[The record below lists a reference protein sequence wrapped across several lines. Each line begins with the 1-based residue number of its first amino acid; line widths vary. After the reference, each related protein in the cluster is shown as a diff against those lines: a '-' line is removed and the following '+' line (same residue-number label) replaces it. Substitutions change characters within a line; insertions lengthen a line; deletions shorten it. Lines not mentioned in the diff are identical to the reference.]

1 MPSGVNVPLTFEIY
15 KVDPKG
21 DQYVRTETLTQDIIK
36 VGKLSSS
43 HLRIDDEAVSRMHAV
58 IEIAGPGEIYII
70 DLGSTKGT
78 LVNGQKVNKTKLQS
92 GDQIVLGNTKLVVTV
107 GDPVAAQADDGPTQ
121 VQLPPTQPA
130 AQMPAA
136 ARQTV
141 MGMQAPVAPQAPPTA
156 PTMAS
161 PPQGSPE
168 FPPTSGGRTPAPSA
182 FPPPPTQQP
191 PAPFAPP
198 PQAAFPPP
206 PVGGGFNPPPPQAP
220 GGFGA
225 PPSPFAAPQPP
236 QAAAYRAPAAPM
248 QFQPPPGFDPS
259 AVEVQD
265 GSRAIEV
272 NAMFE
277 DAVLSVAHL
286 SNPQAGTITGA
297 TKGLLG
303 AGAAAL
309 LISFISFIV
318 AYVQV
323 SAIHKLW
330 EAWDAAGKPHNE
342 FMVPRSGPFLDILAT
357 VTLVF
362 GIYAIFHGL
371 FRLFNERGPRD
382 FTIGPDAGTLFNAP
396 GEYLPVA
403 SFPLVHSTGT
413 DFELLFTNQMSGDV
427 TVNGQTIPLGGL
439 VQSGQAHASSTV
451 AGAYAWAIPNNA
463 RAKID
468 LGQNTFLVS
477 SVPPPRK
484 YAAPL
489 QVDWGQ
495 QAYTGA
501 TALAVMLFLFMVY
514 SIPPDPKSLSLDAF
528 MNDKRFAQFLIKPP
542 EEKEEQI
549 PDWLKK
555 KSNDEAGGK
564 GKRHKGEEG
573 KMGKK
578 TSKNKTGLYGLKG
591 PKDNPDPHLAKMLAE
606 EQAQKA
612 GILGMLKSQEG
623 SHLASI
629 FGRDTALGTDA
640 ENVLGGLVGTQ
651 IGEAYG
657 QGGLGLVG
665 SGKGGGGTG
674 EGTIGLGNLGTIG
687 KGGGGGNGSGYG
699 RGAGGLG
706 GRRAHAPDI
715 IPGTAQVRG
724 SLDKEIIR
732 RIIRRH
738 INEIKF
744 CYEKE
749 LLHKQDLAGRVMITF
764 TISGTG
770 QVIASV
776 VANST
781 INNPGVGQCIAQAV
795 KRFEFPKPQGGGI
808 VIVSYPFVL
817 KSAGG
822 E

>member
-15 KVDPKG
+15 KIDPKG

-92 GDQIVLGNTKLVVTV
+92 GDQIVLGNTKLVVAV
-107 GDPVAAQADDGPTQ
+107 GEPIAAQGDDGPTQ
-121 VQLPPTQPA
+121 VQLAPQA
-130 AQMPAA
+130 APQASQ
-136 ARQTV
+136 RSTV
-141 MGMQAPVAPQAPPTA
+141 MGMAAPAAPQFAQP
-156 PTMAS
+156 
-161 PPQGSPE
+161 
-168 FPPTSGGRTPAPSA
+168 PAPS
-182 FPPPPTQQP
+182 FPAP
-191 PAPFAPP
+191 PAAAPPQHFSPPAPQPFAPPQQAAPNPFAPP
-198 PQAAFPPP
+198 PAAPNPFAAPPAPAFAPPAPAFAPPAPAFAPPAPAFAPPAQAA
-206 PVGGGFNPPPPQAP
+206 GGGGGAYRAPSAP
-220 GGFGA
+220 GGFSA
-225 PPSPFAAPQPP
+225 
-236 QAAAYRAPAAPM
+236 
-248 QFQPPPGFDPS
+248 PPGFDPS

-277 DAVLSVAHL
+277 DAIVEVAHL
-286 SNPQAGTITGA
+286 SNPTAGTVTGA

-303 AGAAAL
+303 FGAVAL
-309 LISFISFIV
+309 LVSFISFLIAFV
-318 AYVQV
+318 DV
-323 SAIHKLW
+323 SGIHRAW
-330 EAWDAAGKPHNE
+330 DAWDAAGKPHNE
-342 FMVPRSGPFLDILAT
+342 FLLPHDGPLLDIIAVLM
-357 VTLVF
+357 LVA
-362 GIYAIFHGL
+362 GIYSLVHGL
-371 FRLFNERGPRD
+371 FRLFGERGPRD
-382 FTIGPDAGTLFNAP
+382 FTIGPDGKALFNAP
-396 GEYLPVA
+396 AEYLPVA

-413 DFELLFTNQMSGDV
+413 DFELLFTNQMSGDI
-427 TVNGQTIPLGGL
+427 TVDGQTISLAQL
-439 VQSGQAHASSTV
+439 AQSGRAHASSEV

-468 LGQNTFLVS
+468 LAQNTFLIS
-477 SVPPPRK
+477 SVPPPRH
-484 YAAPL
+484 YETPI
-489 QVDWGQ
+489 QIDWGT

-501 TALAVMLFLFMVY
+501 TGLAVLLFLFMVY

-549 PDWLKK
+549 PEWLKK

-578 TSKNKTGLYGLKG
+578 TSKNKSGLYGLKG
-591 PKDNPDPHLAKMLAE
+591 PKDNADPHLAKMLAE
-606 EQAQKA
+606 EQAQKS
-612 GILGMLKSQEG
+612 GVIGLLKSTEG

-629 FGRDTALGTDA
+629 FGRDTALGNDA

-657 QGGLGLVG
+657 VGGLGLVG

-706 GRRAHAPDI
+706 GRRASAPDVV
-715 IPGTAQVRG
+715 PGTAQVRG

-738 INEIKF
+738 LNEVKF

-749 LLHKQDLAGRVMITF
+749 LMHKADLYGRVMVQF

-770 QVIASV
+770 QVIASIV
-776 VANST
+776 SNST
-781 INNPGVGQCIAQAV
+781 MNSPSVEQCIAQAV
-795 KRFEFPKPQGGGI
+795 KRWEFPKPQGGGI

-817 KSAGG
+817 KAAGA

>member
-1 MPSGVNVPLTFEIY
+1 MPSGVNVPLTFEIF
-15 KVDPKG
+15 KIDPRG
-21 DQYVRTETLTQDIIK
+21 DQFVRTETLTQDIIK

-121 VQLPPTQPA
+121 VQVPVGGGQPT
-130 AQMPAA
+130 PAA
-136 ARQTV
+136 ARSTV
-141 MGMQAPVAPQAPPTA
+141 MGMHAPVVPQAPP
-156 PTMAS
+156 M
-161 PPQGSPE
+161 QQQ
-168 FPPTSGGRTPAPSA
+168 APS
-182 FPPPPTQQP
+182 FPPPPQQS
-191 PAPFAPP
+191 FAPP
-198 PQAAFPPP
+198 PQPAYAPPAPPSFPPP
-206 PVGGGFNPPPPQAP
+206 S
-220 GGFGA
+220 FGA
-225 PPSPFAAPQPP
+225 PAPSPFAAPQ
-236 QAAAYRAPAAPM
+236 QAQAAYRAPAQPM
-248 QFQPPPGFDPS
+248 QFSPPPGFDPS

-277 DAVLSVAHL
+277 DAIIEVAHL
-286 SNPQAGTITGA
+286 SNPQAGTISGA

-303 AGAAAL
+303 AGLGAL
-309 LISFISFIV
+309 LIAFITFCV

-323 SAIHKLW
+323 GVVRRAW

-342 FMVPRSGPFLDILAT
+342 FVVPREGPFMDIL
-357 VTLVF
+357 VVMCLVF
-362 GIYAIFHGL
+362 GVYAIFHGM
-371 FRLFNERGPRD
+371 FRLFAERGPRD
-382 FTIGPDAGTLFNAP
+382 FTIGPDPNTLFNAP
-396 GEYLPVA
+396 GEYLPVG

-413 DFELLFTNQMSGDV
+413 DYELLFTQQMSGDV
-427 TVNGQTIPLGGL
+427 TVNGQTIPLGQLASQG
-439 VQSGQAHASSTV
+439 AHASSTV
-451 AGAYAWAIPNNA
+451 AGAYAWAIPNGA

-484 YAAPL
+484 YAAPIN
-489 QVDWGQ
+489 VDWGQ

-555 KSNDEAGGK
+555 KGPDEAGGK

-612 GILGMLKSQEG
+612 GVLGILKSQEG

-629 FGRDTALGTDA
+629 FGRDSALGNDA

-657 QGGLGLVG
+657 VGGLGLVG

-706 GRRAHAPDI
+706 GRRAHAPDVV
-715 IPGTAQVRG
+715 PGTAQVRG

-738 INEIKF
+738 LNEVRF

-749 LLHKQDLAGRVMITF
+749 LMHKQDLYGRVMIQF

-770 QVIASV
+770 QVVASV
-776 VANST
+776 VQNST
-781 INNPGVGQCIAQAV
+781 MNNPNVEQCIAQAV
-795 KRFEFPKPQGGGI
+795 RRWEFPKPQGGGI

-817 KSAGG
+817 KAAGA

>member
-15 KVDPKG
+15 KIDPRG
-21 DQYVRTETLTQDIIK
+21 DQYVRTESLTQDIIK

-107 GDPVAAQADDGPTQ
+107 GEPVASQADDGPTQ
-121 VQLPPTQPA
+121 VQ
-130 AQMPAA
+130 MPAA
-136 ARQTV
+136 SPSQGRATV
-141 MGMQAPVAPQAPPTA
+141 MGMQAPTLPAPQAAPQAP
-156 PTMAS
+156 TM
-161 PPQGSPE
+161 QQ
-168 FPPTSGGRTPAPSA
+168 PAPS
-182 FPPPPTQQP
+182 
-191 PAPFAPP
+191 
-198 PQAAFPPP
+198 FPPP
-206 PVGGGFNPPPPQAP
+206 PVAAPPAPFSPPPQNFAPPQQQAPNPFPPPPANNPPPP
-220 GGFGA
+220 
-225 PPSPFAAPQPP
+225 FAAPPPPFAQPAP
-236 QAAAYRAPAAPM
+236 QQQSYRAPAAP
-248 QFQPPPGFDPS
+248 QGYSAGYAAPPGFDPS
-259 AVEVQD
+259 AVELQD

-277 DAVLSVAHL
+277 DAIIEAVHL
-286 SNPQAGTITGA
+286 TNPQGGVVSGQ
-297 TKGLLG
+297 TKALLG
-303 AGAAAL
+303 AGIVSLGIAMITFVVAFVQASAL
-309 LISFISFIV
+309 
-318 AYVQV
+318 
-323 SAIHKLW
+323 HKAW
-330 EAWDAAGKPHNE
+330 DAWDAAGKPHNE
-342 FMVPRSGPFLDILAT
+342 FVVPREGPVLDILVS
-357 VTLVF
+357 VTLIF
-362 GIYAIFHGL
+362 GVYALLHGL
-371 FRLFNERGPRD
+371 FKLFREHQEPRD
-382 FTIGPDAGTLFNAP
+382 FTIGPDGEAMFNAP
-396 GEYLPVA
+396 GELLPTGA
-403 SFPLVHSTGT
+403 FPLVHSTGT
-413 DFELLFTNQMSGDV
+413 DYELLFTQQMSGDV
-427 TVNGQTIPLGGL
+427 TVDNQTIPLAQL
-439 VQSGQAHASSTV
+439 AQSGRARQSGDV
-451 AGAYAWAIPNNA
+451 AGAYAWAIPNGA
-463 RAKID
+463 RAKVD

-477 SVPPPRK
+477 SVPAPRH
-484 YAAPL
+484 YPTPV
-489 QVDWGQ
+489 QIDWGT
-495 QAYTGA
+495 QAYTAATGLA
-501 TALAVMLFLFMVY
+501 TALFLFMVF

-549 PDWLKK
+549 PEWLKK
-555 KSNDEAGGK
+555 KSDDEAGGK

-578 TSKNKTGLYGLKG
+578 TSKNKAGLYGLKG
-591 PKDNPDPHLAKMLAE
+591 PPDNKDPHLAKTLAE

-612 GILGMLKSQEG
+612 GIIGLIKSTEG

-629 FGRDTALGTDA
+629 FGRDNALGTDP

-657 QGGLGLVG
+657 VGGLGLVG
-665 SGKGGGGTG
+665 SGTGGGGTG

-706 GRRAHAPDI
+706 GRRAHAPDVV
-715 IPGTAQVRG
+715 PGTAQVRG

-738 INEIKF
+738 LNEVKF

-749 LLHKQDLAGRVMITF
+749 LLHKPDLYGRVMVQF
-764 TISGTG
+764 TISGNG
-770 QVIASV
+770 QVIASIV
-776 VANST
+776 SNST
-781 INNPGVGQCIAQAV
+781 MNNTSVDNCIAQAV
-795 KRFEFPKPQGGGI
+795 KRWEFPKPQGGGI

-817 KSAGG
+817 KAAGA

>member
-92 GDQIVLGNTKLVVTV
+92 GDQIVLGDTKLVVTV
-107 GDPVAAQADDGPTQ
+107 GEPVAAQSDDGPTQ
-121 VQLPPTQPA
+121 VQMPPQSAPA
-130 AQMPAA
+130 GPAA

-141 MGMQAPVAPQAPPTA
+141 MGMRRSRAAAPPR
-156 PTMAS
+156 PTM
-161 PPQGSPE
+161 
-168 FPPTSGGRTPAPSA
+168 
-182 FPPPPTQQP
+182 QP
-191 PAPFAPP
+191 PAPG
-198 PQAAFPPP
+198 FPPP
-206 PVGGGFNPPPPQAP
+206 PVAAAGAVAVRAAAAAVRAAAAAVRAAAGARRRTAAGVAAGVRFAPPPG

-225 PPSPFAAPQPP
+225 PVPSPFAAPQQPAP
-236 QAAAYRAPAAPM
+236 AYRAPAQPM
-248 QFQPPPGFDPS
+248 SFTPPPGFDPS

-277 DAVLSVAHL
+277 DAIIEVRHL
-286 SNPQAGTITGA
+286 SNPTAGTVSGA

-303 AGAAAL
+303 AGVVGAGR
-309 LISFISFIV
+309 SRSSRSSSPTS
-318 AYVQV
+318 QV
-323 SAIHKLW
+323 GAMRKAW
-330 EAWDAAGKPHNE
+330 DAWDAAGKPHNE
-342 FMVPRSGPFLDILAT
+342 FIVPREGPFLDIL
-357 VTLVF
+357 VVICMVF
-362 GIYAIFHGL
+362 GIYALFHGL
-371 FRLFNERGPRD
+371 FRLFDERGPRD
-382 FTIGPDAGTLFNAP
+382 FTIGPDSTTLFNAP
-396 GEYLPVA
+396 GEYLPVG

-413 DFELLFTNQMSGDV
+413 DYELLFTQQMSGDV
-427 TVNGQTIPLGGL
+427 TVDNQTMPLAQL
-439 VQSGQAHASSTV
+439 AQSGQARASGEV
-451 AGAYAWAIPNNA
+451 AGAYAWPIPNGA

-477 SVPPPRK
+477 SVPPPRQ
-484 YAAPL
+484 YETPL
-489 QVDWGQ
+489 AVDWGQ

-612 GILGMLKSQEG
+612 GILGLLKSQEG

-629 FGRDTALGTDA
+629 FGRDSALGNDA

-657 QGGLGLVG
+657 VGGLGLVG

-706 GRRAHAPDI
+706 GRRAHAPDVV
-715 IPGTAQVRG
+715 PGTAQVRG

-738 INEIKF
+738 LNEVRF

-749 LLHKQDLAGRVMITF
+749 LMHKQDLYGRVMVQF

-770 QVIASV
+770 QVIASIV
-776 VANST
+776 SNST
-781 INNPGVGQCIAQAV
+781 MNNPNVEQCIAQAV
-795 KRFEFPKPQGGGI
+795 RRWEFPKPQGGGI

-817 KSAGG
+817 KAAGA